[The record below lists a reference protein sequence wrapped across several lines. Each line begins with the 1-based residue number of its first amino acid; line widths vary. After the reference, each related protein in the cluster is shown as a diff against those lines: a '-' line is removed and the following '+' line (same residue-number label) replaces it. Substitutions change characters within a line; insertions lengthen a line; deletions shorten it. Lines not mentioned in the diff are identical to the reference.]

1 MLRSHKLAVTACTA
15 ALSIG
20 ALAAPAAAA
29 PNKTSQDGLVNLA
42 LTDTTIQV
50 PIGIAADICG
60 VAVNVL
66 AATNLTGP
74 VDCNAG
80 ADATAQRAGGSG
92 SNNTR
97 QSGLVNIAVTDTTVQ
112 IPVAVAA
119 NVCGVAVN
127 VLSGPTAIAP
137 VECTANG
144 VALADA

>member
-1 MLRSHKLAVTACTA
+1 MLRSHKIAVTAATA
-15 ALSIG
+15 ALSLG

-29 PNKTSQDGLVNLA
+29 PNSIAQDGLVNLA

-50 PIGIAADICG
+50 PIALAANICG

-66 AATNLTGP
+66 AATNVTGP
-74 VDCNAG
+74 VACDAG

-92 SNNTR
+92 ANNTR

-112 IPVAVAA
+112 IPVAIAA

-127 VLSGPTAIAP
+127 VLSGPTAILP
-137 VECTANG
+137 VTCTADG
-144 VALADA
+144 VALAGA